1 MASTR
6 SGNAFV
12 ASVVTALVL
21 GWVTAVSAQDRMPPI
36 PADEMT
42 EAQREIAAKYE
53 AERGSTIGTG
63 PWAPLLRTPE
73 ILRLMLDMRMHV
85 RDRTLL
91 GARLSEFAMLI
102 AAREWT
108 QQYVWNAHRPAAI
121 RAGLS
126 PEIITALAAGRR
138 PQQMAEDEEILY
150 DLCME
155 LHRNKSVSDATYARA
170 LAAFKEEGI
179 IEAVAIEGYYAL
191 IAMVMNTTRTPLRDG
206 VPPPLVTFPR

>member
-1 MASTR
+1 MASIS
-6 SGNAFV
+6 SGKKYAGCVV
-12 ASVVTALVL
+12 AALVL
-21 GWVTAVSAQDRMPPI
+21 GGVPIVSAQDRMPPI

-42 EAQREIAAKYE
+42 EAQKEVAAKYE

-73 ILRLMLDMRMHV
+73 ILRLMLDMRSHV

-91 GARLSEFAMLI
+91 GSRLSEFAMLI

-108 QQYVWNAHRPAAI
+108 QQYVWNAHRPAAV
-121 RAGLS
+121 RAGLN
-126 PEIITALAAGRR
+126 PEIIAALAAGRR
-138 PQQMAEDEEILY
+138 PEQMAEDEEILY

-170 LAAFKEEGI
+170 LAACKEEGI

-191 IAMVMNTTRTPLRDG
+191 IAMVMNTTRTPLREG
-206 VPPPLVTFPR
+206 VAPPLVMFPR

>member
-12 ASVVTALVL
+12 TSVVTALVL
-21 GWVTAVSAQDRMPPI
+21 GWVSAVSAQDRMPPI

-102 AAREWT
+102 A
-108 QQYVWNAHRPAAI
+108 
-121 RAGLS
+121 
-126 PEIITALAAGRR
+126 ALAAGRR